1 MTIDIVDSIDE
12 KINLFNDTY
21 DTDIIAV
28 FPDRKEIYVRD
39 MGQFL
44 KSFFAEWDDDV
55 LFAEWDDDVFVDTDH
70 NMRTVE
76 KSMLT
81 QDKRYQVFLQD
92 DYTGY
97 TVIGEYELASDA
109 EEAIEN
115 CHVRQYNIRIA
126 MNFEVSV
133 TVTASSLSDAEDIAY
148 NFCSDSMNLEN
159 RYYADDNIEEWDVT
173 DTNIEIT
180 DSELA

>member
-1 MTIDIVDSIDE
+1 MNIDIVDSIDE
-12 KINLFNDTY
+12 KINLFNETY
-21 DTDIIAV
+21 DTDIVAV

-39 MGQFL
+39 MGEFL
-44 KSFFAEWDDDV
+44 KAY
-55 LFAEWDDDVFVDTDH
+55 FAEWDDDVFVDTDH

-76 KSMLT
+76 CSVLT

-97 TVIGEYELASDA
+97 TIIGEYELIEDA

-115 CHVRQYNIRIA
+115 CRTRQYNITVA

-133 TVTASSLSDAEDIAY
+133 MVTANSLSEAEDAAY
-148 NFCSDSMNLEN
+148 DFCYNSMNLEN
-159 RYYADDNIEEWDVT
+159 HYTRDENIEDWDVT
-173 DTNIEIT
+173 DTNVEIT

>member
-21 DTDIIAV
+21 GTDVVAV

-39 MGQFL
+39 MCQFL
-44 KSFFAEWDDDV
+44 KAYFAEWDDE
-55 LFAEWDDDVFVDTDH
+55 AFVDADH
-70 NMRTVE
+70 NLRTVE
-76 KSMLT
+76 KSVLT

-97 TVIGEYELASDA
+97 TVIGEYETESEAKD
-109 EEAIEN
+109 AIEN
-115 CHVRQYNIRIA
+115 CIIRQYNITVA
-126 MNFEVSV
+126 MNYELSV
-133 TVTASSLSDAEDIAY
+133 TVTASSLSEAEDAAY
-148 NFCSDSMNLEN
+148 NFCCDSMNLEN
-159 RYYADDNIEEWDVT
+159 RYTFQDNIDEWDIT
-173 DTNIEIT
+173 DTNIEII

>member
-1 MTIDIVDSIDE
+1 MITIDIVDSINE

-21 DTDIIAV
+21 GTDIVAV
-28 FPDRKEIYVRD
+28 FPEREEIYVRD

-44 KSFFAEWDDDV
+44 KTYFEGFDDEV
-55 LFAEWDDDVFVDTDH
+55 PVDTEH

-76 KSMLT
+76 NSVLT

-92 DYTGY
+92 EYTGY
-97 TVIGEYELASDA
+97 TIIGEYELPSDA

-115 CHVRQYNIRIA
+115 CTQRQYNITVA
-126 MNFEVSV
+126 MNYEVTV
-133 TVTASSLSDAEDIAY
+133 TVTANSLSEAEDIAY
-148 NFCSDSMNLEN
+148 DFCENSMNLEN
-159 RYYADDNIEEWDVT
+159 HYTYDDNIEEWDIMNANV
-173 DTNIEIT
+173 EIT

>member
-1 MTIDIVDSIDE
+1 MNIDIVDSIDE
-12 KINLFNDTY
+12 KINLFNETY

-39 MGQFL
+39 MGEFL
-44 KSFFAEWDDDV
+44 KAY
-55 LFAEWDDDVFVDTDH
+55 FAEWDDDVFVDTDH

-76 KSMLT
+76 CSVLT

-97 TVIGEYELASDA
+97 TIIGEYELPSDA
-109 EEAIEN
+109 EDAIKN
-115 CHVRQYNIRIA
+115 CSVRQYNITVA
-126 MNFEVSV
+126 MNYEVSV
-133 TVTASSLSDAEDIAY
+133 TVTANSLSEAEDIAY
-148 NFCSDSMNLEN
+148 DFCESSMNLEN
-159 RYYADDNIEEWDVT
+159 HYTYDDNIEEWDIMNANV
-173 DTNIEIT
+173 EVT

>member
-1 MTIDIVDSIDE
+1 
-12 KINLFNDTY
+12 
-21 DTDIIAV
+21 
-28 FPDRKEIYVRD
+28 

-55 LFAEWDDDVFVDTDH
+55 FVDTEH
-70 NMRTVE
+70 NMRQVSHSPLSEGTP
-76 KSMLT
+76 
-81 QDKRYQVFLQD
+81 YQVFLQD

-97 TVIGEYELASDA
+97 TIIGEYELASDA

-115 CHVRQYNIRIA
+115 CSTRQYNITVA

-133 TVTASSLSDAEDIAY
+133 TVTASSLSEAEDAAY
-148 NFCSDSMNLEN
+148 NFCFDSMNLEN
-159 RYYADDNIEEWDVT
+159 HYTHDDNIDEWDVT

>member
-1 MTIDIVDSIDE
+1 MNIDIVDSIDE

-28 FPDRKEIYVRD
+28 FPDKKEIYVRD

-44 KSFFAEWDDDV
+44 KAF
-55 LFAEWDDDVFVDTDH
+55 FAEWDDDVFVDTDH
-70 NMRTVE
+70 NLRTVE
-76 KSMLT
+76 KSVLT

-97 TVIGEYELASDA
+97 TIIGEYETESDA

-115 CHVRQYNIRIA
+115 CHVRQYNITVA

-133 TVTASSLSDAEDIAY
+133 TVTASSLSEAEDAAY
-148 NFCSDSMNLEN
+148 NFCADSMNLED
-159 RYYADDNIEEWDVT
+159 RYSYQDNIDEWD
-173 DTNIEIT
+173 IT
-180 DSELA
+180 DSDIGVTDCELA

>member
-1 MTIDIVDSIDE
+1 MNIDIVDSIDE
-12 KINLFNDTY
+12 KLNLFSANY
-21 DTDIIAV
+21 GTDIIAV

-44 KSFFAEWDDDV
+44 KS

-70 NMRTVE
+70 NLRTVE
-76 KSMLT
+76 KSVLT

-97 TVIGEYELASDA
+97 TVIGEYETESDA
-109 EEAIEN
+109 TEAIEN
-115 CHVRQYNIRIA
+115 CSTRQYNITVA

-133 TVTASSLSDAEDIAY
+133 TVTASSLSEAEDAAY
-148 NFCSDSMNLEN
+148 NFCCDSMNLEN
-159 RYYADDNIEEWDVT
+159 RYTFQDNIDEWDVT

>member
-1 MTIDIVDSIDE
+1 MTIDIVDSINE

-55 LFAEWDDDVFVDTDH
+55 FVDTDH

-76 KSMLT
+76 KSVLT
-81 QDKRYQVFLQD
+81 QDTRYQVFLQD

-173 DTNIEIT
+173 DSNIEIT
-180 DSELA
+180 DAELA